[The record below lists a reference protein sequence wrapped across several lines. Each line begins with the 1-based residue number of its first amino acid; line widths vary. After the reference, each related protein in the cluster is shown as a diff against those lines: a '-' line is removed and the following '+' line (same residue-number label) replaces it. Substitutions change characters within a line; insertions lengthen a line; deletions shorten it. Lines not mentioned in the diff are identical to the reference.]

1 MLEYRATARR
11 IDSHVSEAATKDATI
26 VLDTDVA
33 GRPDAFNPAELLL
46 AALAACMIKGIER
59 VTPILHFDLRGVEV
73 RLHGIR
79 QDKPPKMVAI
89 DYELIIDTDEPD
101 RRLAL
106 LHENIRK
113 FGTISNTIAAATKLE
128 GTIRRKA

>member
-1 MLEYRATARR
+1 
-11 IDSHVSEAATKDATI
+11 
-26 VLDTDVA
+26 
-33 GRPDAFNPAELLL
+33 
-46 AALAACMIKGIER
+46 MIKGIER

-89 DYELIIDTDEPD
+89 EYELIIDTDEPD

-106 LHENIRK
+106 LHENVRK